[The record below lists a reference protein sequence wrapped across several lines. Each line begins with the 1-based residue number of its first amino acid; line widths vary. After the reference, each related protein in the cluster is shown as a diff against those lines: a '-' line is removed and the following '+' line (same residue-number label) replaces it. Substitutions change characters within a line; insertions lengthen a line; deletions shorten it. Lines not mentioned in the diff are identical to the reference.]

1 MVGIASLQVMKIHV
15 DSCLRDELRSR
26 YANCSVVCWLWL
38 TSVFFSSRFVSLI
51 LQRMIRYRTCMRTW
65 RMYRIYI
72 YSYPVPCVNGLGII
86 NWGRIRRSVFLAKSV
101 NVWLNC
107 QKMSL
112 LLWLPGKIQY
122 FSFLGTLRTCTSVFG
137 TPAVELLV
145 SLISIIRSDNPQDN
159 QYACCRWYGES
170 LPGPV
175 SHTCSNVN
183 WLVLFF
189 PGW

>member
-1 MVGIASLQVMKIHV
+1 MPTWRAEVAICQLQCSLLAMI
-15 DSCLRDELRSR
+15 DFSF
-26 YANCSVVCWLWL
+26 
-38 TSVFFSSRFVSLI
+38 FFSSRFVSLI

-122 FSFLGTLRTCTSVFG
+122 FSFLGALQTCTFFG
-137 TPAVELLV
+137 TPAAELLV
-145 SLISIIRSDNPQDN
+145 TLISIVRSDNLQDN
-159 QYACCRWYGES
+159 QYACYRWYGES

-175 SHTCSNVN
+175 SHTCSNIN
-183 WLVLFF
+183 WLLLFF